1 MTGTIGAAIKKIA
14 VLLLSDQR
22 VWKRV
27 GIAVLVIIVALFMPA
42 VAVVGIFGGSIQVDV
57 QSFEQTVLA
66 ALSSDEI
73 QMLNAIENTMAE
85 IEAVMTEAEIPSR
98 VIEAQVLYILALTDQ
113 AEQPGFVD
121 RLVGCFSEGQ
131 TDTQLIRTVNR
142 VFGTE
147 IEVEEFVDVVKNL
160 RTHYIDTSAY
170 IDSSTKNNLDLAQ
183 WAIAA
188 EKAGWGYV
196 WGTYGRILTRSL
208 FEMKLEQYPED
219 VGAYEEYIA
228 DNYIGKRT
236 ADCVGL
242 IKGYSWY
249 DPQTES
255 FGYAVNGMPDLSA
268 NQIYEYATEKGSIDT
283 IPDIPGLLVWMDGHV
298 GIYIG
303 NGAVVEARG
312 TYYGVVRTQLRN
324 RNWQAWAKVPGIIY
338 IEKSE
343 DPTEAPA
350 TDPSE
355 VPNEN
360 IETVY

>member
-1 MTGTIGAAIKKIA
+1 MVGAALKKIA

-27 GIAVLVIIVALFMPA
+27 VLAVLVIIVALFLPA
-42 VAVVGIFGGSIQVDV
+42 VAVVGIFSGSIQVDV
-57 QSFEQTVLA
+57 QSLEQTILA
-66 ALSSDEI
+66 ALSSEEI

-85 IEAVMTEAEIPSR
+85 IEAAMTEAEMPGR

-113 AEQPGFVD
+113 AEQPGFVF
-121 RLVGCFSEGQ
+121 RLAGCFSEGQ
-131 TDTQLIRTVNR
+131 TDAQLIRTVNR

-147 IEVEEFVDVVKNL
+147 IEAQEFVDVVKNL
-160 RTHYIDTSAY
+160 RTHYIDISAY
-170 IDSSTKNNLDLAQ
+170 TDPGTKNNLDLAQ

-219 VGAYEEYIA
+219 VGGYQEYIA

-268 NQIYEYATEKGSIDT
+268 NQIYEFASEKGSIDT
-283 IPDIPGLLVWMDGHV
+283 IPEIPGLLVWMDGHV

-303 NGAVVEARG
+303 NGEVIEAMG
-312 TYYGVVRTQLRN
+312 TYYGVVRTQLSR
-324 RNWQAWAKVPGIIY
+324 RGWQAWAKVPGIAY
-338 IEKSE
+338 MEESE
-343 DPTEAPA
+343 EPTEEPT

-355 VPNEN
+355 VPNIN
-360 IETVY
+360 IENVH

>member
-1 MTGTIGAAIKKIA
+1 MVGAALKKIA

-27 GIAVLVIIVALFMPA
+27 GIIVLVIIVALFLPA
-42 VAVVGIFGGSIQVDV
+42 VAVVGIFSGSIQVDV
-57 QSFEQTVLA
+57 QSLGQTVLA
-66 ALSSDEI
+66 ALSSEEI
-73 QMLNAIENTMAE
+73 AMLNE
-85 IEAVMTEAEIPSR
+85 IELTMEEIETAMEAGGMPGR
-98 VIEAQVLYILALTDQ
+98 TIEAQVLYILALTDQ
-113 AEQPGFVD
+113 AEQPGFVF
-121 RLVGCFSEGQ
+121 RLAGCFSEGQ
-131 TDTQLIRTVNR
+131 TDAQLIRTVNR

-147 IEVEEFVDVVKNL
+147 LEVDDYTNVVKNL

-170 IDSSTKNNLDLAQ
+170 ANPNTKNNLDLAQ

-196 WGTYGRILTRSL
+196 WGTYGPILTRSL

-219 VGAYEEYIA
+219 VGGYQEYIA

-255 FGYAVNGMPDLSA
+255 FDYAVNGMPDLSA
-268 NQIYEYATEKGSIDT
+268 NQIYEFASEKGSIDT
-283 IPDIPGLLVWMDGHV
+283 IPEIPGLLVWMDGHV

-303 NGAVVEARG
+303 NGEVIEAMG
-312 TYYGVVRTQLRN
+312 THYGVVRTQLSR
-324 RNWQAWAKVPGIIY
+324 RGWQAWAKVTGITY
-338 IEKSE
+338 MEESE
-343 DPTEAPA
+343 EPTEEPT

-355 VPNEN
+355 VPNVN
-360 IETVY
+360 IENVH

>member
-1 MTGTIGAAIKKIA
+1 MIGTIGAAIKKIA

-27 GIAVLVIIVALFMPA
+27 GLLVLVVIVALFLPA
-42 VAVVGIFGGSIQVDV
+42 VAVVGIFSGSIQVDV
-57 QSFEQTVLA
+57 QSLEQTILA
-66 ALSSDEI
+66 ALSSEEI
-73 QMLNAIENTMAE
+73 AMLNAIENTMAE
-85 IEAVMTEAEIPSR
+85 IEAAMTEAEMPSR

-121 RLVGCFSEGQ
+121 RLIGCFSDGQ

-147 IEVEEFVDVVKNL
+147 IEVEEFTNVVKNL

-170 IDSSTKNNLDLAQ
+170 VDSSTKNNLDLAQ

-196 WGTYGRILTRSL
+196 WGTYGRVLTRSL

-219 VGAYEEYIA
+219 VGGYQEYIA

-268 NQIYEYATEKGSIDT
+268 NQIYEFASEKGSIDT
-283 IPDIPGLLVWMDGHV
+283 IPEIPGLLVWMDGHV

-303 NGAVVEARG
+303 NGEVIEAMG
-312 TYYGVVRTQLRN
+312 THYGVVRTQLSR
-324 RNWQAWAKVPGIIY
+324 RGWKAWAKVPGITY
-338 IEKSE
+338 IEESE
-343 DPTEAPA
+343 EPTEEL
-350 TDPSE
+350 TQWSTED
-355 VPNEN
+355 
-360 IETVY
+360 IEE

>member
-1 MTGTIGAAIKKIA
+1 MVGAALKKIA

-27 GIAVLVIIVALFMPA
+27 GIIVLVIIVALFLPV
-42 VAVVGIFGGSIQVDV
+42 VAVLGIFSGSIQVNV
-57 QSFEQTVLA
+57 QSLEQTILA
-66 ALSSDEI
+66 ALSSEEI

-85 IEAVMTEAEIPSR
+85 IEAAMTEAEMPGR

-121 RLVGCFSEGQ
+121 RLIGCFSDGQ

-147 IEVEEFVDVVKNL
+147 IAVEEFVDVVKNL
-160 RTHYIDTSAY
+160 RTHYIDISAY
-170 IDSSTKNNLDLAQ
+170 TDPGTKNNLDLAQ

-219 VGAYEEYIA
+219 VGGYQEYIT

-255 FGYAVNGMPDLSA
+255 FDYAVNGMPDLSA
-268 NQIYEYATEKGSIDT
+268 NQIYEFASEKGSIDT
-283 IPDIPGLLVWMDGHV
+283 IPEIPGLLVWMDGHV

-303 NGAVVEARG
+303 NGEVIEAMG
-312 TYYGVVRTQLRN
+312 THYGVVRTQLSR
-324 RNWQAWAKVPGIIY
+324 RGWQAWAKVPGITY
-338 IEKSE
+338 LEESE
-343 DPTEAPA
+343 EPTEEP
-350 TDPSE
+350 TIDPSE
-355 VPNEN
+355 VPNVN
-360 IETVY
+360 IENVN

>member
-1 MTGTIGAAIKKIA
+1 MVGAALKKIA

-22 VWKRV
+22 VWKQV
-27 GIAVLVIIVALFMPA
+27 VLAVLVIIVALFLPA
-42 VAVVGIFGGSIQVDV
+42 VAVVGIFSGSIQVDV
-57 QSFEQTVLA
+57 QSLEQTILA

-85 IEAVMTEAEIPSR
+85 IEAAMTEAEMPSR

-113 AEQPGFVD
+113 AEQPGFVN

-131 TDTQLIRTVNR
+131 SDVQLIRTVNR
-142 VFGTE
+142 MFGTE
-147 IEVEEFVDVVKNL
+147 IEAQEFVDVVKNL
-160 RTHYIDTSAY
+160 RTYYIDTSAY
-170 IDSSTKNNLDLAQ
+170 TDPGTKNNLDLAQ

-196 WGTYGRILTRSL
+196 WGTYGPILTRSL

-219 VGAYEEYIA
+219 VGGYEEYIA

-268 NQIYEYATEKGSIDT
+268 NQIYEFASEKGIIDT
-283 IPDIPGLLVWMDGHV
+283 IPEIPGLLVWMDGHV

-303 NGAVVEARG
+303 NGEVIEAMG
-312 TYYGVVRTQLRN
+312 TYYGVVRTQLSR
-324 RNWQAWAKVPGIIY
+324 RGWQAWAKVPGVTY
-338 IEKSE
+338 MEESE
-343 DPTEAPA
+343 EPTEEPT

-355 VPNEN
+355 VPNVN
-360 IETVY
+360 IENVH

>member
-1 MTGTIGAAIKKIA
+1 MVGAALKKIA

-27 GIAVLVIIVALFMPA
+27 VLAVLVIIVALFLPA
-42 VAVVGIFGGSIQVDV
+42 VAVVGIFSGSIQVDV
-57 QSFEQTVLA
+57 QRLEQTVLA
-66 ALSSDEI
+66 ALSSEEI

-85 IEAVMTEAEIPSR
+85 IEAAMTEAEMPSR

-113 AEQPGFVD
+113 AEQPGFVF
-121 RLVGCFSEGQ
+121 RLAGCFSEGQ
-131 TDTQLIRTVNR
+131 TDAQLIRTVNR

-160 RTHYIDTSAY
+160 RTHYIDISAY
-170 IDSSTKNNLDLAQ
+170 TDPGTKNNLDLAQ

-196 WGTYGRILTRSL
+196 WGTYGPILTRSL

-219 VGAYEEYIA
+219 VGGYEEYIA

-268 NQIYEYATEKGSIDT
+268 NQIYEFASEKGSIDT
-283 IPDIPGLLVWMDGHV
+283 IPEIPGLLVWMDGHV

-303 NGAVVEARG
+303 NGEVIEAMG
-312 TYYGVVRTQLRN
+312 THYGVVRTQLSR
-324 RNWQAWAKVPGIIY
+324 RGWQAWAKVTGITY
-338 IEKSE
+338 LEESE
-343 DPTEAPA
+343 EPTEELT

-355 VPNEN
+355 VPNVN
-360 IETVY
+360 IENVH

>member
-22 VWKRV
+22 IWKRV
-27 GIAVLVIIVALFMPA
+27 VIAVLVIIVALFLPA
-42 VAVVGIFGGSIQVDV
+42 VAVVGIFSGSIQVDV
-57 QSFEQTVLA
+57 QSLEQTILS
-66 ALSSDEI
+66 ALSPEEI

-85 IEAVMTEAEIPSR
+85 IEAAMTEAEMPSR

-113 AEQPGFVD
+113 AEQPGFVNS
-121 RLVGCFSEGQ
+121 LVGCFAEGQ

-147 IEVEEFVDVVKNL
+147 IEVEEFTNVVKNL

-170 IDSSTKNNLDLAQ
+170 VDPSTKNNLDLAQ
-183 WAIAA
+183 WAITA

-219 VGAYEEYIA
+219 VGGYEEYIA

-268 NQIYEYATEKGSIDT
+268 NQIYDFAFEKGSIDT
-283 IPDIPGLLVWMDGHV
+283 IPEIPGLLVWMDGHM

-303 NGAVVEARG
+303 NGEVIEARG
-312 TYYGVVRTQLRN
+312 TYYGVVRTQLSR
-324 RNWQAWAKVPGIIY
+324 RGWQAWAKVPGITY
-338 IEKSE
+338 IEESE
-343 DPTEAPA
+343 EPTEEST

-355 VPNEN
+355 VLEVN
-360 IETVY
+360 IENVQ

>member
-1 MTGTIGAAIKKIA
+1 MLGAALKKIA

-22 VWKRV
+22 IWKRV
-27 GIAVLVIIVALFMPA
+27 GVVVLVIIVALFMPA
-42 VAVVGIFGGSIQVDV
+42 VAVVGIFSGSIQVDV
-57 QSFEQTVLA
+57 QRFKQTVLA

-85 IEAVMTEAEIPSR
+85 IEATMTEAEMPGR
-98 VIEAQVLYILALTDQ
+98 VKEAQVLYILALPDQ
-113 AEQPGFVD
+113 AEQPGFVS
-121 RLVGCFSEGQ
+121 RLVSCFSDGQ

-147 IEVEEFVDVVKNL
+147 IEVEEFLNVVKNL

-170 IDSSTKNNLDLAQ
+170 VDPGTKNNLDLVQ
-183 WAIAA
+183 WAVAA
-188 EKAGWGYV
+188 EKTGWGYV
-196 WGTYGRILTRSL
+196 WGTYGRILTRTL

-255 FGYAVNGMPDLSA
+255 FGYGVNGMPDLSA

-283 IPDIPGLLVWMDGHV
+283 IPEIPGLLVWMDGHV

-303 NGAVVEARG
+303 NGEVIEARG
-312 TYYGVVRTQLRN
+312 TYYGVVRTQLSR
-324 RNWQAWAKVPGIIY
+324 RGWQAWAKVPGITY
-338 IEKSE
+338 IEE
-343 DPTEAPA
+343 REEPTEES
-350 TDPSE
+350 TQWSTED
-355 VPNEN
+355 
-360 IETVY
+360 IEE

>member
-1 MTGTIGAAIKKIA
+1 MVSAALKKIA

-22 VWKRV
+22 VWKRL
-27 GIAVLVIIVALFMPA
+27 GIAVLVVIVALFLPA
-42 VAVVGIFGGSIQVDV
+42 VAVVGIFSGSIQVDV
-57 QSFEQTVLA
+57 QRLEQTVLA
-66 ALSSDEI
+66 TLSSEEI
-73 QMLNAIENTMAE
+73 AMLQEIEDTMAE
-85 IEAVMTEAEIPSR
+85 IETAMDEAGMPGR
-98 VIEAQVLYILALTDQ
+98 TIEAQVLYILALTDQ
-113 AEQPGFVD
+113 AEQPGFVNS
-121 RLVGCFSEGQ
+121 LVGCFAEGQ
-131 TDTQLIRTVNR
+131 TDAQLIRTVNR

-147 IEVEEFVDVVKNL
+147 IEVDDYTNAVKNL

-170 IDSSTKNNLDLAQ
+170 IDPTTKNNLDLAQ

-196 WGTYGRILTRSL
+196 WGTYGRILTRTL
-208 FEMKLEQYPED
+208 FDRKLEQYPED
-219 VGAYEEYIA
+219 VGGFEEYIA

-268 NQIYEYATEKGSIDT
+268 NQIYEYASEKGSIDT
-283 IPDIPGLLVWMDGHV
+283 MPEIPGLLVWMDGHV

-303 NGAVVEARG
+303 NGEVVEARG
-312 TYYGVVRTQLRN
+312 TYYGVVRTQLSR
-324 RNWQAWAKVPGIIY
+324 RGWQAWAKVPGITY
-338 IEKSE
+338 IEESE
-343 DPTEAPA
+343 EPTEEST

-355 VPNEN
+355 VPEVN
-360 IETVY
+360 IENVQ

>member
-1 MTGTIGAAIKKIA
+1 MVGAALKKIA

-27 GIAVLVIIVALFMPA
+27 GIVVLVIIVALFMPA
-42 VAVVGIFGGSIQVDV
+42 VAVVGIFSGSIQVDV
-57 QSFEQTVLA
+57 QSLEQTILA
-66 ALSSDEI
+66 ALSSEEI
-73 QMLNAIENTMAE
+73 EMLQEIEDTMAE
-85 IEAVMTEAEIPSR
+85 IETAMAEAEMPGR

-113 AEQPGFVD
+113 AEQPGFVF
-121 RLVGCFSEGQ
+121 RLAGCFSAGQ
-131 TDTQLIRTVNR
+131 SDADLVQAVNR
-142 VFGTE
+142 VFGAE
-147 IEVEEFVDVVKNL
+147 IEAEDFTNVVKNL

-170 IDSSTKNNLDLAQ
+170 TDPTTKNNLDLAQ

-196 WGTYGRILTRSL
+196 WGTYGPILTRSL

-219 VGAYEEYIA
+219 VGGYEEYIS

-283 IPDIPGLLVWMDGHV
+283 IPEIPGLLVWMDGHV

-303 NGAVVEARG
+303 NGEVIEAMG
-312 TYYGVVRTQLRN
+312 TYYGVVRTQLSR
-324 RNWQAWAKVPGIIY
+324 RGWQAWAKISYITY
-338 IEKSE
+338 IEESE
-343 DPTEAPA
+343 EPTEESTQWPTEAIG
-350 TDPSE
+350 E
-355 VPNEN
+355 
-360 IETVY
+360 Y

>member
-1 MTGTIGAAIKKIA
+1 MVGAAIKKIA

-27 GIAVLVIIVALFMPA
+27 GIIVLVIIVALFLPA
-42 VAVVGIFGGSIQVDV
+42 VAVVGIFSGSIQVDV
-57 QSFEQTVLA
+57 QRLEQTVLA
-66 ALSSDEI
+66 AFSSEEI
-73 QMLNAIENTMAE
+73 EMLQAIEDTTAE
-85 IEAVMTEAEIPSR
+85 IETAMEEAGMPGR
-98 VIEAQVLYILALTDQ
+98 VIEAQVLYILALTNQ

-121 RLVGCFSEGQ
+121 RLIGCFSDGQ

-147 IEVEEFVDVVKNL
+147 IEVEDFTNVVKNL
-160 RTHYIDTSAY
+160 RTHYIDISAY
-170 IDSSTKNNLDLAQ
+170 IDPSTKNNLDLAQ

-196 WGTYGRILTRSL
+196 WGTYGPILTRSL

-219 VGAYEEYIA
+219 VGGYEEYIA

-236 ADCVGL
+236 VDCVGL

-303 NGAVVEARG
+303 NGEVIEAMG
-312 TYYGVVRTQLRN
+312 THYGVVRTQLSR
-324 RNWQAWAKVPGIIY
+324 RGWQAWAKVPGIIY
-338 IEKSE
+338 IEEGE
-343 DPTEAPA
+343 DPTEEST

-355 VPNEN
+355 VPEVN
-360 IETVY
+360 IENVQ

>member
-1 MTGTIGAAIKKIA
+1 VVGAALKKIA
-14 VLLLSDQR
+14 VLLLSDRR

-27 GIAVLVIIVALFMPA
+27 GIAVLVVIVALFLPA
-42 VAVVGIFGGSIQVDV
+42 VAVVGIFSGSIQVDV
-57 QSFEQTVLA
+57 QRLEQTVLA
-66 ALSSDEI
+66 ALSPEEI

-85 IEAVMTEAEIPSR
+85 IEAAMTEAEMPSR

-121 RLVGCFSEGQ
+121 RLIGCFSDGQ

-147 IEVEEFVDVVKNL
+147 IEVEDFVNVVKNL

-170 IDSSTKNNLDLAQ
+170 IDSTTKNNMDLAQ

-196 WGTYGRILTRSL
+196 WGTYGPILTRSL

-219 VGAYEEYIA
+219 VGGYEEYIS

-303 NGAVVEARG
+303 NGEVIEARG

-324 RNWQAWAKVPGIIY
+324 RNWQAWAKVSGITY
-338 IEKSE
+338 LEESE
-343 DPTEAPA
+343 EPTEESTQWP
-350 TDPSE
+350 TED
-355 VPNEN
+355 
-360 IETVY
+360 IEE

>member
-1 MTGTIGAAIKKIA
+1 MVGAALKKIA
-14 VLLLSDQR
+14 VRLLSDQR

-27 GIAVLVIIVALFMPA
+27 VLAVLVIIVALFLPA
-42 VAVVGIFGGSIQVDV
+42 VAVVGMFSGSIQVDV
-57 QSFEQTVLA
+57 QRLEQTVLA
-66 ALSSDEI
+66 ALSSEEI
-73 QMLNAIENTMAE
+73 AMLNE
-85 IEAVMTEAEIPSR
+85 IELTMEEIETAMEAGGMPGR
-98 VIEAQVLYILALTDQ
+98 TIEAQVLYILALTDQ
-113 AEQPGFVD
+113 AEQPGFVF
-121 RLVGCFSEGQ
+121 RLAGCFSEGQ

-147 IEVEEFVDVVKNL
+147 IEAQEFVDVVKNL

-170 IDSSTKNNLDLAQ
+170 TDPGTKNNLDLAQ

-219 VGAYEEYIA
+219 VGGYQEYIA

-268 NQIYEYATEKGSIDT
+268 NQIYEFASEKGSIDT
-283 IPDIPGLLVWMDGHV
+283 MPEIPGLLVWMDGHV

-303 NGAVVEARG
+303 NGEVVEARG
-312 TYYGVVRTQLRN
+312 TYYGVVRTQLSR
-324 RNWQAWAKVPGIIY
+324 RGWQAWAKVTGITY
-338 IEKSE
+338 LEESEESSEESTQWSTEDIEE
-343 DPTEAPA
+343 
-350 TDPSE
+350 
-355 VPNEN
+355 
-360 IETVY
+360 

>member
-1 MTGTIGAAIKKIA
+1 VVGAALKKIA

-27 GIAVLVIIVALFMPA
+27 VLAVLVIIVALFLPA
-42 VAVVGIFGGSIQVDV
+42 VAVVGIFSGSIQMNV
-57 QSFEQTVLA
+57 QRLEQTILA
-66 ALSSDEI
+66 ALSSEEI
-73 QMLNAIENTMAE
+73 AMLQEIEDTMAE
-85 IEAVMTEAEIPSR
+85 IETAMEEAEMPGR

-113 AEQPGFVD
+113 AEQPGFVF
-121 RLVGCFSEGQ
+121 RLAGCFYEGQ
-131 TDTQLIRTVNR
+131 TDAQLIRTVNR

-170 IDSSTKNNLDLAQ
+170 TDPATKNNLDLAQ

-219 VGAYEEYIA
+219 VGGYEEYIA

-268 NQIYEYATEKGSIDT
+268 NQIYEFASEKGSIDT
-283 IPDIPGLLVWMDGHV
+283 IPEIPGLLVWMDGHV

-303 NGAVVEARG
+303 NGEVIEAMG
-312 TYYGVVRTQLRN
+312 THYGVVRTQLSR
-324 RNWQAWAKVPGIIY
+324 RGWQAWAKVTGITY
-338 IEKSE
+338 LEESE
-343 DPTEAPA
+343 EPTEEP
-350 TDPSE
+350 TIDPSE
-355 VPNEN
+355 VPNVN
-360 IETVY
+360 IENVH